1 MGRTRLA
8 KWRCRSVSRF
18 AAATPRFLQG
28 ASAASTD
35 IMSTP
40 PHNIRHYRNGRA
52 AVIEIDRPP
61 VNAINH
67 DIRAGLVAALA
78 AVASDDKVDRIILAG
93 AGEVFAAGADAGE
106 FGLPMALPDLP
117 AVVAALE
124 SATVP
129 VIAAIRGACLGGGL
143 ELALACRWRIASPTA
158 RLGLP
163 EVILGVVP
171 GSGGTQRLPR
181 LVGMESA
188 LSLISEGRS
197 LGAGEALDLGVIDQ
211 QEDDPVAAALALP
224 LAMVKNR
231 PPVSR
236 LPAPDAAP
244 EAVEAA
250 LGRARR
256 RLAGQRAPVEAVR
269 LVGLAASVPFD
280 DGVAEERATFL
291 ELRDSAECRA
301 LRHVF
306 FAERGARAPAH
317 LKALASAPLD
327 SAIVVGGGTMG
338 AGIAHAL
345 ARSGSRVTM
354 IERDEAA
361 LQAARQRMDGLY
373 EAAVRRGLVEG
384 AVAAAERESMRFR
397 TGFEGLE
404 TAGLV
409 IEAVFE
415 DMQVKRDVLMALDAA
430 APDAILA
437 SNTSYLDIDLMAG
450 CLADPSRL
458 LGLHFFSPAHIMK
471 LLEIVC
477 GARTSDQALAT
488 GYALAKRLRK
498 IPVQVGV
505 CDGFVGNR
513 MLQRVRE
520 AAELLLLDGAE
531 VTQIDRVMR
540 RFGYAMGLYE
550 MQDMSGL
557 DIAWANRRRQAAT
570 RDPKRRYSRVQDQM
584 CEAGWLG
591 RKSGCGWYLYEDGK
605 VGGLN
610 PEVAS
615 LIAAE
620 AERHGITRRALDDD
634 TVMDTLLL
642 AQINEAADIL
652 EEEMAASASDIDL
665 VLVHGYGFPRFRGGP
680 MCHADTMGIECIRD
694 RIAALQDAD
703 PAIWKLSRR
712 IDRLAKARTGF
723 LD

>member
-1 MGRTRLA
+1 
-8 KWRCRSVSRF
+8 
-18 AAATPRFLQG
+18 
-28 ASAASTD
+28 
-35 IMSTP
+35 MSTP

-181 LVGMESA
+181 LVGMEAA
-188 LSLISEGRS
+188 LSLIPEGRS

-550 MQDMSGL
+550 TQDMSGL

-620 AERHGITRRALDDD
+620 AARHGITRRALDDD